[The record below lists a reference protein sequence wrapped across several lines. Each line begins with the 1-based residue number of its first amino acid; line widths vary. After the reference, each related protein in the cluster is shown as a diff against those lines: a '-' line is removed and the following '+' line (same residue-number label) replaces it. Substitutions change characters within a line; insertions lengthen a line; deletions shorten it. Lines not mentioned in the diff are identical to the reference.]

1 MAEVSKEY
9 LEEFGES
16 LKQLI
21 DRFGAASPEIV
32 KLVDAFKKVEKESAK
47 FSEVTRKRSDDFAN
61 AMLKIGKE
69 VRRGESSFTDQQRLL
84 RQLNTAIEEAIE
96 AQEDSAEIQKLV
108 DQKKE
113 LAEKAH
119 QQNAKE
125 QWEKFGETLGTGA
138 KNAAGSLVTGAGQF
152 VKGLQANASGTELA
166 AGLMSTAIDVAS
178 AGAGVAAKG
187 MTAAGTA
194 MASSMNPL
202 VAGAGAL
209 VSGLG
214 AAADAARE
222 VAAKV
227 AKFGVEVA
235 AKEVEK
241 TVKAFNSMSA
251 SGTMFAN
258 GMTGMRASAHAAGL
272 TVEQFS
278 QVVKGSSAQLASSG
292 MSVAE
297 AAQYTGKVM
306 AAGGGKMQQSLLK
319 LGYGFEE
326 QGALVADVMQ
336 AMRGSAAGP
345 LRATEAQVA
354 EQTQKYAENL
364 RVIAAITGEDAK
376 KRQDEA
382 RQASAN
388 IAFQAELAKMGP
400 EQRAGI
406 QSAMENMTDQQ
417 RKNFVDMMVF
427 GTIINKTGAQM
438 AAQMPSVAQFTQD
451 QVRDARAGVL
461 DGRRTLENQKK
472 HAEQN
477 QRELLAFG
485 STIGKAGLAGVG
497 GAAGE
502 LSEAMGRELP
512 QIGKFTAEGITA
524 AEEAAAKQ
532 KEATDGLTDS
542 VVDAEKAAQKLKVA
556 LEETLTPAITNFAA
570 VSAQML
576 KGVQDMMDE
585 MGFGK
590 KAIKTDQDKQ
600 VDQAETAANE
610 AEKKRDEL
618 EKQQDMNWL
627 GRRLS
632 RNFNIGGDENL
643 EKANQE
649 ASDKELRADQA
660 KQAKEIYDQG
670 LKAAMAQEQSRL
682 NREKHGAL
690 GSMIHGNV
698 AMTDEQRQK
707 IEEQYR
713 TKGFEEYSKSRGYA
727 AAGKQAH
734 EVITL
739 SGDTPRYASGGI
751 TTGVSIA
758 GESGPEA
765 VVPLPDG
772 KTIPVNINAQ
782 DRGEK
787 DLSGVA
793 AIANQISASIKNSMA
808 DSKPISVQL
817 AMSMEKELLPGLKE
831 FSGLNIGPMRTDLR
845 IVAAMAEKLGAFTQA
860 GGGTITDTKT
870 WKELL
875 GYGTTYDLGD
885 EKVNALGSFQ
895 DTRNLKMEDFSKQ
908 IQDLVEQFKQDR
920 AAGQTVTPEQAA
932 SNIADSN
939 KEMVDLMQ
947 QQLTAMQEQTSLTR
961 NLINEQQRG
970 NRVSRDIL
978 TASY

>member
-1 MAEVSKEY
+1 
-9 LEEFGES
+9 
-16 LKQLI
+16 
-21 DRFGAASPEIV
+21 
-32 KLVDAFKKVEKESAK
+32 
-47 FSEVTRKRSDDFAN
+47 
-61 AMLKIGKE
+61 
-69 VRRGESSFTDQQRLL
+69 
-84 RQLNTAIEEAIE
+84 
-96 AQEDSAEIQKLV
+96 
-108 DQKKE
+108 
-113 LAEKAH
+113 
-119 QQNAKE
+119 
-125 QWEKFGETLGTGA
+125 
-138 KNAAGSLVTGAGQF
+138 
-152 VKGLQANASGTELA
+152 
-166 AGLMSTAIDVAS
+166 
-178 AGAGVAAKG
+178 
-187 MTAAGTA
+187 
-194 MASSMNPL
+194 
-202 VAGAGAL
+202 
-209 VSGLG
+209 
-214 AAADAARE
+214 
-222 VAAKV
+222 
-227 AKFGVEVA
+227 
-235 AKEVEK
+235 
-241 TVKAFNSMSA
+241 
-251 SGTMFAN
+251 
-258 GMTGMRASAHAAGL
+258 MTGMRASAHAAGL

-297 AAQYTGKVM
+297 AAQYTGKVL

-345 LRATEAQVA
+345 LKATEAQVA

-427 GTIINKTGAQM
+427 GTIINKTGAVM
-438 AAQMPSVAQFTQD
+438 AAQMPSVAEFTQD

-497 GAAGE
+497 GVAGE

-512 QIGKFTAEGITA
+512 QIGRFTAEGITA
-524 AEEAAAKQ
+524 AEDAAAKQ
-532 KEATDGLTDS
+532 KEATDGLTNS
-542 VVDAEKAAQKLKVA
+542 VVGAEEAAQKLKVS
-556 LEETLTPAITNFAA
+556 LEETLIPAITNFASIA
-570 VSAQML
+570 TQML
-576 KGVQDMMDE
+576 QGVQDMMNE
-585 MGFGK
+585 LGFGSTLES
-590 KAIKTDQDKQ
+590 KARATTAYENTREKEKT
-600 VDQAETAANE
+600 VNAEENVGLLGQLFGIGLSDE
-610 AEKKRDEL
+610 AKRARDERIQAQRRL
-618 EKQQDMNWL
+618 EKQDKD
-627 GRRLS
+627 
-632 RNFNIGGDENL
+632 F
-643 EKANQE
+643 KFQE
-649 ASDKELRADQA
+649 
-660 KQAKEIYDQG
+660 
-670 LKAAMAQEQSRL
+670 
-682 NREKHGAL
+682 
-690 GSMIHGNV
+690 
-698 AMTDEQRQK
+698 
-707 IEEQYR
+707 
-713 TKGFEEYSKSRGYA
+713 YA
-727 AAGKQAH
+727 
-734 EVITL
+734 V
-739 SGDTPRYASGGI
+739 GGI
-751 TTGVSIA
+751 ATGPTTGFPA
-758 GESGPEA
+758 MLHGTEA

-793 AIANQISASIKNSMA
+793 AIADQISASIKNSMA

-895 DTRNLKMEDFSKQ
+895 DTRNLKIEDFSKQ

-932 SNIADSN
+932 SNIVDSN

-947 QQLTAMQEQTSLTR
+947 RQLDAMQEQTNLTR
-961 NLINEQQRG
+961 SMINEQQRG
-970 NRVSRDIL
+970 TRVSRDIL
-978 TASY
+978 SASY

>member
-1 MAEVSKEY
+1 MVLITQESKTPMDEEGIRQVAEA
-9 LEEFGES
+9 LIQA
-16 LKQLI
+16 LMQLT
-21 DRFGAASPEIV
+21 DRF
-32 KLVDAFKKVEKESAK
+32 DANSSEMKV
-47 FSEVTRKRSDDFAN
+47 FNGRIKRSSDDFARDMVN
-61 AMLKIGKE
+61 LGRSVK
-69 VRRGESSFTDQQRLL
+69 RGEAGYKEQQQLL
-84 RQLNTAIEEAIE
+84 KQLNDAIEESIE
-96 AQEDSAEIQKLV
+96 SHGDATERKRLLEQKEEVARQAYQQNFKEQAQE
-108 DQKKE
+108 
-113 LAEKAH
+113 
-119 QQNAKE
+119 
-125 QWEKFGETLGTGA
+125 FGKGVGEATRTA
-138 KNAAGSLVTGAGQF
+138 STQIVTSAGQF
-152 VKGLQANASGTELA
+152 VKGLQAGSSGTELS
-166 AGLMSTAIDVAS
+166 AGLMNTAIDVAS
-178 AGAGVAAKG
+178 AGAGALAKG
-187 MTAAGTA
+187 IT
-194 MASSMNPL
+194 
-202 VAGAGAL
+202 GAGAAIAAIPTPWTAAIGTL
-209 VSGLG
+209 VSGVG
-214 AAADAARE
+214 ALANAAQE
-222 VAAKV
+222 TAAKL

-251 SGTMFAN
+251 SGAMFAD

-297 AAQYTGKVM
+297 AAQYTGKVL

-345 LRATEAQVA
+345 LKATEAQVA

-406 QSAMENMTDQQ
+406 ESAMQNMTDQQ
-417 RKNFVDMMVF
+417 RKNFVDMMVY
-427 GTIINKTGAQM
+427 GTIINKTGAIM
-438 AAQMPSVAQFTQD
+438 AAQMPSVAEFTQD

-477 QRELLAFG
+477 QRELLALG
-485 STIGKAGLAGVG
+485 ATIGKAGLAGVG

-532 KEATDGLTDS
+532 KEATDGLTNS
-542 VVDAEKAAQKLKVA
+542 VVGAEEQAQKLKVA
-556 LEETLTPAITNFAA
+556 LEETLTPAIKNFAA
-570 VSAQML
+570 ISAQML
-576 KGVQDMMDE
+576 KGVQDMMNE
-585 MGFGK
+585 LGFGVGG
-590 KAIKTDQDKQ
+590 KALE
-600 VDQAETAANE
+600 QAQTEQTQTAQEAKSIRSEEKPTAWQEATGQKSAQLTAAE
-610 AEKKRDEL
+610 DKARAAYQERLKVDKEFAKKEEEYKRWRDE
-618 EKQQDMNWL
+618 QSSPM
-627 GRRLS
+627 
-632 RNFNIGGDENL
+632 F
-643 EKANQE
+643 
-649 ASDKELRADQA
+649 AD
-660 KQAKEIYDQG
+660 
-670 LKAAMAQEQSRL
+670 
-682 NREKHGAL
+682 
-690 GSMIHGNV
+690 
-698 AMTDEQRQK
+698 
-707 IEEQYR
+707 
-713 TKGFEEYSKSRGYA
+713 
-727 AAGKQAH
+727 
-734 EVITL
+734 
-739 SGDTPRYASGGI
+739 GGI
-751 TTGVSIA
+751 ARGPTTGFA
-758 GESGPEA
+758 ATLHGTEA

-772 KTIPVNINAQ
+772 KTIPVNINTSSGA
-782 DRGEK
+782 K
-787 DLSGVA
+787 DALMEGK
-793 AIANQISASIKNSMA
+793 SI
-808 DSKPISVQL
+808 PVQL

-939 KEMVDLMQ
+939 KEMVGLMQ
-947 QQLTAMQEQTSLTR
+947 RQLDAMQEQTNLTR
-961 NLINEQQRG
+961 SMINEQQRG
-970 NRVSRDIL
+970 TRVSRDIL

>member
-1 MAEVSKEY
+1 MVLKTQESKTTMDEEGARQVAEAVFQA
-9 LEEFGES
+9 LT
-16 LKQLI
+16 QLT
-21 DRFGAASPEIV
+21 DRF
-32 KLVDAFKKVEKESAK
+32 DANSSEMKV
-47 FSEVTRKRSDDFAN
+47 FNGRIKRSSDDFARDMVN
-61 AMLKIGKE
+61 LGRSVK
-69 VRRGESSFTDQQRLL
+69 RGEAGYKEQQQLL
-84 RQLNTAIEEAIE
+84 KQLNDAIEESIE
-96 AQEDSAEIQKLV
+96 SHGDATERKRLLEQKEEVARQAYQQNFKEQAQE
-108 DQKKE
+108 
-113 LAEKAH
+113 
-119 QQNAKE
+119 
-125 QWEKFGETLGTGA
+125 FGKGVGEATRTA
-138 KNAAGSLVTGAGQF
+138 STQIVTSAGQF
-152 VKGLQANASGTELA
+152 VKGLQAGSSGTELS
-166 AGLMSTAIDVAS
+166 AGLMNTAIDVAS
-178 AGAGVAAKG
+178 AGAGALAKG
-187 MTAAGTA
+187 IT
-194 MASSMNPL
+194 
-202 VAGAGAL
+202 GAGAAIAAIPTPWTAAIGTL
-209 VSGLG
+209 VSGVG
-214 AAADAARE
+214 AVANAAQEAAA
-222 VAAKV
+222 KL

-251 SGTMFAN
+251 SGAMFAD

-297 AAQYTGKVM
+297 AAQYTGKVL

-326 QGALVADVMQ
+326 QGALVAEVMQ

-345 LRATEAQVA
+345 LKATEAQVA

-427 GTIINKTGAQM
+427 GTIINKTGAIM
-438 AAQMPSVAQFTQD
+438 AAQMPSVAEFAQD

-477 QRELLAFG
+477 QRELLALG
-485 STIGKAGLAGVG
+485 ATIGKAGLAGVG

-524 AEEAAAKQ
+524 AEDAAAKQ
-532 KEATDGLTDS
+532 KETTDGLTNS
-542 VVDAEKAAQKLKVA
+542 VMTAEKAAQDLKVA
-556 LEETLTPAITNFAA
+556 LEITLTPAIENFAA
-570 VSAQML
+570 ISVKML
-576 KGVQDMMDE
+576 QGVQDMMNE
-585 MGFGK
+585 LGFGSTPET
-590 KAIKTDQDKQ
+590 KAMATTAYQNTREKEKT
-600 VDQAETAANE
+600 VNAEENVGILGQLFGIGLSDE
-610 AEKKRDEL
+610 AKRARDERIQAQRRL
-618 EKQQDMNWL
+618 EKQDKD
-627 GRRLS
+627 
-632 RNFNIGGDENL
+632 F
-643 EKANQE
+643 KYQE
-649 ASDKELRADQA
+649 
-660 KQAKEIYDQG
+660 
-670 LKAAMAQEQSRL
+670 
-682 NREKHGAL
+682 
-690 GSMIHGNV
+690 
-698 AMTDEQRQK
+698 
-707 IEEQYR
+707 
-713 TKGFEEYSKSRGYA
+713 YA
-727 AAGKQAH
+727 
-734 EVITL
+734 V
-739 SGDTPRYASGGI
+739 GGI
-751 TTGVSIA
+751 ADGPTTGFPA
-758 GESGPEA
+758 MLHGTEA

-787 DLSGVA
+787 HLSGSVP
-793 AIANQISASIKNSMA
+793 IADQISASIKNSIS
-808 DSKPISVQL
+808 DSAAIVRQMTSGIENAVPDGKSIPVQL

-932 SNIADSN
+932 SNIVDSN
-939 KEMVDLMQ
+939 KEMMDLMQ
-947 QQLTAMQEQTSLTR
+947 RQLGAMQEQTNLTR
-961 NLINEQQRG
+961 SMINEQQRG
-970 NRVSRDIL
+970 TRVSRDIL

>member
-1 MAEVSKEY
+1 
-9 LEEFGES
+9 
-16 LKQLI
+16 
-21 DRFGAASPEIV
+21 
-32 KLVDAFKKVEKESAK
+32 
-47 FSEVTRKRSDDFAN
+47 
-61 AMLKIGKE
+61 
-69 VRRGESSFTDQQRLL
+69 
-84 RQLNTAIEEAIE
+84 
-96 AQEDSAEIQKLV
+96 
-108 DQKKE
+108 
-113 LAEKAH
+113 
-119 QQNAKE
+119 
-125 QWEKFGETLGTGA
+125 
-138 KNAAGSLVTGAGQF
+138 
-152 VKGLQANASGTELA
+152 
-166 AGLMSTAIDVAS
+166 
-178 AGAGVAAKG
+178 
-187 MTAAGTA
+187 
-194 MASSMNPL
+194 
-202 VAGAGAL
+202 
-209 VSGLG
+209 
-214 AAADAARE
+214 
-222 VAAKV
+222 
-227 AKFGVEVA
+227 
-235 AKEVEK
+235 
-241 TVKAFNSMSA
+241 MSA
-251 SGTMFAN
+251 SGAMFAD

-297 AAQYTGKVM
+297 AAQYTGRVM

-345 LRATEAQVA
+345 LKATEAQVA

-406 QSAMENMTDQQ
+406 ESAMQNMTDQQ

-427 GTIINKTGAQM
+427 GTIINKTGAIM
-438 AAQMPSVAQFTQD
+438 AAQMPSVAEFAQD

-477 QRELLAFG
+477 QRELLALG
-485 STIGKAGLAGVG
+485 ATIGKAGLAGVG

-524 AEEAAAKQ
+524 AEDAAAKQ
-532 KEATDGLTDS
+532 KETADGLTNS
-542 VVDAEKAAQKLKVA
+542 VMTAEKAAQDLKVA
-556 LEETLTPAITNFAA
+556 LEITLTPAIENFAA
-570 VSAQML
+570 ISVKML
-576 KGVQDMMDE
+576 QGVQDMMNE
-585 MGFGK
+585 LGFGSTPES
-590 KAIKTDQDKQ
+590 KAMATTAYQNTREKEKT
-600 VDQAETAANE
+600 VNAEENVGILGQLFGIGLSDE
-610 AEKKRDEL
+610 AKRARDERIQAQRRL
-618 EKQQDMNWL
+618 EKQDKD
-627 GRRLS
+627 
-632 RNFNIGGDENL
+632 F
-643 EKANQE
+643 KYQE
-649 ASDKELRADQA
+649 
-660 KQAKEIYDQG
+660 
-670 LKAAMAQEQSRL
+670 
-682 NREKHGAL
+682 
-690 GSMIHGNV
+690 
-698 AMTDEQRQK
+698 
-707 IEEQYR
+707 
-713 TKGFEEYSKSRGYA
+713 YA
-727 AAGKQAH
+727 
-734 EVITL
+734 V
-739 SGDTPRYASGGI
+739 GGI
-751 TTGVSIA
+751 ADGPTTGFPA
-758 GESGPEA
+758 MLHGTEA

-787 DLSGVA
+787 YLSGSVP
-793 AIANQISASIKNSMA
+793 IADQISASIKNSMS
-808 DSKPISVQL
+808 DSAAIARQMTSGIENAVPDGKSIPVQL

-932 SNIADSN
+932 SDIADSN
-939 KEMVDLMQ
+939 KEMVGLMQ
-947 QQLTAMQEQTSLTR
+947 RQLDAMQEQTNLTR
-961 NLINEQQRG
+961 SMINEQQRG
-970 NRVSRDIL
+970 TRVSRDIL